1 MIIAALLPGQRE
13 RVRCVPI
20 RDHLYA
26 ENRWLIEVQQAVAQ
40 ATEPGEQVVLMGH
53 PHDHA
58 TSYLDAFPQW
68 DHEGHP
74 PGQEHHAKEIR
85 RAYFLGE
92 PAEVWGAELPQAVKA
107 YLMQDQQSERYRWLA
122 EEAAF
127 VEHYRQLWAAAPY
140 PPTFVTTDA
149 VVVQSGHVLLVRRRV
164 RPGLGQYALPGGYLA
179 AKEQLVE
186 GMVRRLREETGLKVP
201 KPVLEG
207 SIRGSAVFD
216 APERSARGRVLTH
229 AYRIQLKPGP
239 LPAVRGG
246 EQVEKAFWLPLGE
259 LREREELLF
268 EDHLHIIECLLARG

>member
-1 MIIAALLPGQRE
+1 
-13 RVRCVPI
+13 
-20 RDHLYA
+20 
-26 ENRWLIEVQQAVAQ
+26 
-40 ATEPGEQVVLMGH
+40 
-53 PHDHA
+53 
-58 TSYLDAFPQW
+58 
-68 DHEGHP
+68 
-74 PGQEHHAKEIR
+74 
-85 RAYFLGE
+85 
-92 PAEVWGAELPQAVKA
+92 
-107 YLMQDQQSERYRWLA
+107 
-122 EEAAF
+122 
-127 VEHYRQLWAAAPY
+127 
-140 PPTFVTTDA
+140 
-149 VVVQSGHVLLVRRRV
+149 
-164 RPGLGQYALPGGYLA
+164 LGQYALPGGYLA